1 MNAQGY
7 SRKSICEVIGKHRLF
22 SQMHHQA
29 KGCIFTSYPQVKN
42 IYERTS
48 TKTGLSV
55 VVRISYQKHEIGLG
69 IKAKHIDY
77 KRILTHPELP
87 TV

>member
-1 MNAQGY
+1 
-7 SRKSICEVIGKHRLF
+7 
-22 SQMHHQA
+22 
-29 KGCIFTSYPQVKN
+29 VKN